1 MGSIKIAIAED
12 HPELRRSMALIL
24 SDEEKLEVS
33 IEAQNG
39 QVLFEKLGK
48 SKVDIVVLDIRMP
61 VMDGIET
68 LKVLKLNY
76 PEIKVIMFSSETDRA
91 MVSKMR
97 ELGANSFVAKNSPEL
112 LIDTI
117 YEVYE
122 KNVAYNSIFSAESN

>member
-1 MGSIKIAIAED
+1 MNSIKIAIAED
-12 HPELRRSMALIL
+12 HPSLRKSMVLVL

-33 IEAQNG
+33 IEAENG
-39 QVLFEKLGK
+39 QVLLEKL
-48 SKVDIVVLDIRMP
+48 SDTKVDVVVLDIRMP

-68 LKVLKLNY
+68 LKLIKLKY
-76 PEIKVIMFSSETDRA
+76 PDLRVIMFSSETDGA
-91 MVSKMR
+91 MVSKTR
-97 ELGANSFVAKNSPEL
+97 EIGANSFVAKNSPEL